1 MLTFSRDPE
10 IAEQQMQAIIF
21 YLIAF
26 GYIDGDF
33 DRSERTF
40 IRGYIAELVEKRA
53 ADALPADTD
62 PAVRADV
69 VKRFVTHFHEV
80 FEAIDRDV
88 RDLFTEVVAK
98 GEKVEQFVY
107 AKLKLRSYEIFQGF
121 DRDNQLALLETVEE
135 LINADGKLH
144 PNEVKFRDE
153 VKGLLE
159 ADIPESIAE
168 IISGVDTEIEITDT
182 ATIEPRQDNHA
193 FFSAFEE
200 HYSRDPVR
208 IRAQV
213 EADHNLI
220 VRTMAELDHQR
231 DGGTGR
237 LAGHQSVEELSD
249 SEPFLDGHV
258 YVHPIDTERRY
269 QLIVLGDL
277 HGCYS
282 CLKAAL
288 MQADFFAKVEAY
300 RLDPANNPDVKLVLL
315 GDYIDRG
322 KFSYNGVLRTVM
334 QLYLAAPDH
343 VYVLRG
349 NHEFYLEYNGRIYG
363 GVRPAEAINTLMH
376 HMPQE
381 MFEAYMRLFE
391 ALPNILLFGRTM
403 FVHAGIPR
411 DADLRDKYVDL
422 SSLND
427 AELRFQM
434 LWSDPSEADFI
445 PEELQAQ
452 NARFPFGKK
461 QFERFMSRIGCNTL
475 VRGHEKVIEGF
486 RSVYPEGSARLLNLF
501 SAGGES
507 NNDLPEDS
515 SYRDVTPMALTMD
528 IAGGVTTVTPWIIDY
543 GRYND
548 PDKNAFFR
556 APPEIEHKAE

>member
-1 MLTFSRDPE
+1 MLTFSREPE
-10 IAEQQMQAIIF
+10 IAEQQMSAIIF

-33 DRSERTF
+33 DLSEKSF
-40 IRGYIAELVEKRA
+40 IKSYIAGLVEKRA
-53 ADALPADTD
+53 DDALPADTD
-62 PAVRADV
+62 PEIRAEV
-69 VKRFVTHFHEV
+69 VGRFVTHFHEV
-80 FEAIDRDV
+80 FEAVDRDV

-121 DRDNQLALLETVEE
+121 DRENQLELLDSVEE
-135 LINADGKLH
+135 LINADGKIH
-144 PNEVKFRDE
+144 PNEARFRDE

-159 ADIPESIAE
+159 ADIPESIAG
-168 IISGVDTEIEITDT
+168 IISGIDTELEITDT
-182 ATIEPRQDNHA
+182 TTIEPREDNHA
-193 FFSAFEE
+193 FFSRFEE
-200 HYSRDPVR
+200 HYSKDPVR

-213 EADHNLI
+213 EADHELI
-220 VRTMAELDHQR
+220 VRTMAELERQR
-231 DGGTGR
+231 EGGAGR
-237 LAGHQSVEELSD
+237 LAGHQKVEELKSGG
-249 SEPFLDGHV
+249 PFLDGHV
-258 YVHPIDTERRY
+258 YVHPVDPDKRY
-269 QLIVLGDL
+269 QLVVLGDL

-288 MQADFFAKVEAY
+288 MQADFFAKVEAF
-300 RLDPANNPDVKLVLL
+300 RLDPENNPDVKLVLL

-334 QLYLAAPDH
+334 QLYLTVPDH

-391 ALPNILLFGRTM
+391 ALPNILLFGKTM

-411 DADLRDKYVDL
+411 DADLRDKYTDL

-434 LWSDPSEADFI
+434 LWSDPSQADFI

-461 QFERFMSRIGCNTL
+461 QFERFMSQLGCTTL
-475 VRGHEKVIEGF
+475 VRGHEKVVEGF
-486 RSVYPEGSARLLNLF
+486 RSVYPEGAARLLNVF
-501 SAGGES
+501 SAGGDT

-515 SYRDVTPMALTMD
+515 SYREVTPMALTMD
-528 IAGGVTTVTPWIIDY
+528 IAEGSIAVTPWLIDY
-543 GRYND
+543 ARYND
-548 PDKNAFFR
+548 PDRNAFFR